1 MAKFG
6 DHPPI
11 PDSLENLLKDD
22 SVSTVF
28 LKSDCP
34 PRVKRG
40 HIAEL
45 EVVELESDAFSR
57 SEIES
62 IANELSMSVEQHND
76 ARSDC
81 FVEIDRHG
89 CKVLQVGDL
98 RTTISWPP
106 FSDGWEIIVVR
117 PVAQPSLE
125 EYNLDENLLNLIADL
140 QNQGTLVSGM
150 PGSGKSTLA
159 SAIAH
164 WLDGKGSIVKTMES
178 PRDLQLPQRVTQ
190 YAPLAEDEHSRGSME
205 LTADILF
212 LARPDFIV
220 FDEVRKTKDFE
231 VFGDCRL
238 AGLGLLGVTHSAS
251 ALEAIQR
258 MIGRVELGILAQILT
273 TVIHVEKGKISEVLQ
288 LGMAVKAPAGMQA
301 DLARPVIQVKRY
313 PDGKVLHEIF
323 SFGEQ
328 ICIVDADGSASGD
341 EMSVVQLLAAAQLK
355 KRLSDDYGVKV
366 HHVKF
371 TSNVSAEIF
380 VDESAIGVLVGQGGS
395 TVKGL
400 EQEYEAKLTITSA
413 RELPRGFRA
422 PEDRYLSSWDLQTE
436 RSMGG
441 RAWEDS
447 YSKGKKERRA
457 KRKGRRR

>member
-6 DHPPI
+6 DHPAI
-11 PDSLENLLKDD
+11 PDALENLLSDLT
-22 SVSTVF
+22 VSTVF
-28 LKSDCP
+28 LKADCR

-40 HIAEL
+40 HITEL
-45 EVVELESDAFSR
+45 EVVELEIEEFS
-57 SEIES
+57 SSAIEEISQGLEMT
-62 IANELSMSVEQHND
+62 LEQHSET
-76 ARSDC
+76 RSDC

-89 CKVLQVGDL
+89 CKVMQVGDL
-98 RTTISWPP
+98 RITISWPP
-106 FSDGWEIIVVR
+106 FSDGWEMIVVR
-117 PVAQPSLE
+117 PVAQPDLDD
-125 EYNLDENLLNLIADL
+125 YNLDENLVKLIADL

-159 SAIAH
+159 SAIAR
-164 WLDGKGSIVKTMES
+164 WLDGKGAVVKTMES

-190 YAPLAEDEHSRGSME
+190 YAPLAEDDRSRGSME

-220 FDEVRKTKDFE
+220 YDEVRKTKDFE

-273 TVIHVEKGKISEVLQ
+273 TVIHVEKGKIGEVLQ
-288 LGMAVKAPAGMQA
+288 LAMTVKAPSGMQS

-313 PDGKVLHEIF
+313 PDGKVLNEIF

-328 ICIVDADGSASGD
+328 ICIVDADGQAAGD
-341 EMSVVQLLAAAQLK
+341 EMSPMQLLAAAQLK
-355 KRLSDDYGVKV
+355 DRLSEDFGIRI

-371 TSNVSAEIF
+371 SGGSVE
-380 VDESAIGVLVGQGGS
+380 VYPDESAIGVLVGQGGS
-395 TVKGL
+395 TVKDL
-400 EQEYEAKLTITSA
+400 EEQYEVKFSIKSA
-413 RELPRGFRA
+413 RDLPRGFRA
-422 PEDRYLSSWDLQTE
+422 PENKFRSSYDMDVE

-441 RAWEDS
+441 RAWEQS
-447 YSKGKKERRA
+447 YSSKKDRRA

>member
-11 PDSLENLLKDD
+11 PDALENLLSDLT
-22 SVSTVF
+22 VSTVF
-28 LKSDCP
+28 LKADCP

-40 HIAEL
+40 HITEL
-45 EVVELESDAFSR
+45 EVVELEMEEFS
-57 SEIES
+57 SSTIEEIS
-62 IANELSMSVEQHND
+62 QGLDITLEQHSET
-76 ARSDC
+76 RGDC

-89 CKVLQVGDL
+89 CKVMQVGDL
-98 RTTISWPP
+98 RVTISWPP
-106 FSDGWEIIVVR
+106 FSDGWEMIVVR
-117 PVAQPSLE
+117 PVAQPDLDD
-125 EYNLDENLLNLIADL
+125 YNLDENLLKLIADL

-159 SAIAH
+159 SAIAR
-164 WLDGKGSIVKTMES
+164 WLDGEGAVVKTMES

-190 YAPLAEDEHSRGSME
+190 YAPLAEDDRSRGSME

-220 FDEVRKTKDFE
+220 YDEVRKTKDFE

-273 TVIHVEKGKISEVLQ
+273 TVIHVEKGKIGEVLQ
-288 LGMAVKAPAGMQA
+288 LAMTVKAPSGMQS

-313 PDGKVLHEIF
+313 PDGKVLNEIF

-328 ICIVDADGSASGD
+328 ICIVDADGQASGD
-341 EMSVVQLLAAAQLK
+341 EMSPMQLLAAAQLK
-355 KRLSDDYGVKV
+355 DRLSEDYGIRI

-371 TSNVSAEIF
+371 SGGSVEVY
-380 VDESAIGVLVGQGGS
+380 VDDSAIGVLVGQGGS
-395 TVKGL
+395 TAKGL
-400 EQEYEAKLTITSA
+400 EEQYEVKVSIKSA
-413 RELPRGFRA
+413 GDLPRGFRA
-422 PEDRYLSSWDLQTE
+422 PENKFRSSYDMDVE

-441 RAWEDS
+441 RAWEQS
-447 YSKGKKERRA
+447 YSSKKDRRA

>member
-11 PDSLENLLKDD
+11 PDELENLLSDLT
-22 SVSTVF
+22 VSTVF
-28 LKSDCP
+28 LKADCP

-40 HIAEL
+40 HITEL
-45 EVVELESDAFSR
+45 EVVELEMEAFS
-57 SEIES
+57 SSTIEEIS
-62 IANELSMSVEQHND
+62 QGLDITLEQHSET
-76 ARSDC
+76 RGDC
-81 FVEIDRHG
+81 FVEINRHG
-89 CKVLQVGDL
+89 CKVMQVGDL
-98 RTTISWPP
+98 RVTISWPP
-106 FSDGWEIIVVR
+106 FSDGWEMIVVR
-117 PVAQPSLE
+117 PVAQPDLDD
-125 EYNLDENLLNLIADL
+125 YNLDENLLKLIADL

-159 SAIAH
+159 SAIAR
-164 WLDGKGSIVKTMES
+164 WLDGEGAVVKTMES

-190 YAPLAEDEHSRGSME
+190 YAPLAEDDRSRGSME

-220 FDEVRKTKDFE
+220 YDEVRKTKDFE

-273 TVIHVEKGKISEVLQ
+273 TVIHVEKGKIGEVLQ
-288 LGMAVKAPAGMQA
+288 LAMTVKAPSGMQS

-313 PDGKVLHEIF
+313 PDGKVLNEIF

-328 ICIVDADGSASGD
+328 ICIVDADGQASGD
-341 EMSVVQLLAAAQLK
+341 EMSPMQLLAAAQLK
-355 KRLSDDYGVKV
+355 DRLSEDYGIRI

-371 TSNVSAEIF
+371 SGGSVEVY
-380 VDESAIGVLVGQGGS
+380 VDDSAIGVLVGQGGS
-395 TVKGL
+395 TVKAL
-400 EQEYEAKLTITSA
+400 EEQYEVKVSIKSA
-413 RELPRGFRA
+413 GDLPRGFRA
-422 PEDRYLSSWDLQTE
+422 PENKFRSSYDMDVE

-441 RAWEDS
+441 RAWEQS
-447 YSKGKKERRA
+447 YSSKKDRRA

>member
-11 PDSLENLLKDD
+11 PDALENLLSDLT
-22 SVSTVF
+22 VSTVF
-28 LKSDCP
+28 LKADCP

-40 HIAEL
+40 HITEL
-45 EVVELESDAFSR
+45 EVVELEMEEFS
-57 SEIES
+57 SSTIEEIS
-62 IANELSMSVEQHND
+62 QGLDITLEQHSET
-76 ARSDC
+76 RGDC

-89 CKVLQVGDL
+89 CKVMQVGDL
-98 RTTISWPP
+98 RVTISWPP
-106 FSDGWEIIVVR
+106 FSDGWEMIVVR
-117 PVAQPSLE
+117 PVAQPDLDD
-125 EYNLDENLLNLIADL
+125 YNLDENLLKLIADL

-159 SAIAH
+159 SAIAR
-164 WLDGKGSIVKTMES
+164 WLDGEGAVVKTMES

-190 YAPLAEDEHSRGSME
+190 YAPLAEDDRSRGSME

-220 FDEVRKTKDFE
+220 YDEVRKTKDFE

-273 TVIHVEKGKISEVLQ
+273 TVIHVEKGKIGEVLQ
-288 LGMAVKAPAGMQA
+288 LAMTVKAPSGMQS

-313 PDGKVLHEIF
+313 PDGKVWNEIF

-328 ICIVDADGSASGD
+328 ICIVDADGQASGD
-341 EMSVVQLLAAAQLK
+341 EMSPMQLLAAAQLK
-355 KRLSDDYGVKV
+355 DRLSEDYGIRI

-371 TSNVSAEIF
+371 SGGSVEVY
-380 VDESAIGVLVGQGGS
+380 VDDSAIGVLVGQGGS

-400 EQEYEAKLTITSA
+400 EEQYEVKVSIKSA
-413 RELPRGFRA
+413 GDLPRGFRA
-422 PEDRYLSSWDLQTE
+422 PENKFRSSYDMDVE

-441 RAWEDS
+441 RAWEQS
-447 YSKGKKERRA
+447 YSSKKDRRA

>member
-11 PDSLENLLKDD
+11 PDALEDLLSDLT
-22 SVSTVF
+22 VSTVF

-40 HIAEL
+40 HITEL
-45 EVVELESDAFSR
+45 EVVELEVEAFS
-57 SEIES
+57 SSVIEEMSQGLEIT
-62 IANELSMSVEQHND
+62 LEQHSD
-76 ARSDC
+76 TRGDC

-89 CKVLQVGDL
+89 CKVMQVGDL
-98 RTTISWPP
+98 RVTISWPP
-106 FSDGWEIIVVR
+106 FSDGWEMIVVR
-117 PVAQPSLE
+117 PVAQPDLDD
-125 EYNLDENLLNLIADL
+125 YNLDDNLLKLIADL

-159 SAIAH
+159 SAIAR
-164 WLDGKGSIVKTMES
+164 WLDGEGAVVKTMES

-190 YAPLAEDEHSRGSME
+190 YAPLAEDDRSRGSME

-220 FDEVRKTKDFE
+220 YDEVRKTKDFE

-273 TVIHVEKGKISEVLQ
+273 TVIHVEKGKIGEVLQ
-288 LGMAVKAPAGMQA
+288 LAMTVKAPSGMQS

-313 PDGKVLHEIF
+313 PDGKILNEIF

-328 ICIVDADGSASGD
+328 ICIVDADGQASGD
-341 EMSVVQLLAAAQLK
+341 EMSPMQLLASAQLK
-355 KRLSDDYGVKV
+355 DRLSEDFGIRI

-371 TSNVSAEIF
+371 SGGSVEVY
-380 VDESAIGVLVGQGGS
+380 VDDSAIGVLVGQGGS

-400 EQEYEAKLTITSA
+400 EEQYEVKVSIKSA
-413 RELPRGFRA
+413 GDLPRGFRA
-422 PEDRYLSSWDLQTE
+422 PENKFRSSYDMDVE

-441 RAWEDS
+441 KAWEQS
-447 YSKGKKERRA
+447 YSSKKDRRA

>member
-6 DHPPI
+6 DHPSI
-11 PDSLENLLKDD
+11 PDALENLLSDLT
-22 SVSTVF
+22 VSTIF
-28 LKSDCP
+28 MKADCP

-40 HIAEL
+40 HITEL
-45 EVVELESDAFSR
+45 EVVELEMDAFSR
-57 SEIES
+57 SAIEEISQGLE
-62 IANELSMSVEQHND
+62 ITLEQNSD
-76 ARSDC
+76 TRSDC

-89 CKVLQVGDL
+89 CKVMQVGDL
-98 RTTISWPP
+98 RITISWPP
-106 FSDGWEIIVVR
+106 FSDGWEMIVVR
-117 PVAQPSLE
+117 PVAQPDLE
-125 EYNLDENLLNLIADL
+125 DYNLDENLLKLIADL

-159 SAIAH
+159 SAIAR
-164 WLDGKGSIVKTMES
+164 WLDGEGAVVKTMES

-220 FDEVRKTKDFE
+220 YDEVRKTKDFE
-231 VFGDCRL
+231 IFGDCRL

-273 TVIHVEKGKISEVLQ
+273 TVIHVVKGEIGEVLQ
-288 LGMAVKAPAGMQA
+288 LAMTVKAPSGMQS

-313 PDGKVLHEIF
+313 PDGKVLNEIF

-328 ICIVDADGSASGD
+328 ICIVDADGQASGD
-341 EMSVVQLLAAAQLK
+341 EMTPTQLLASAQLK
-355 KRLSDDYGVKV
+355 DRLSEDYGIRI

-371 TSNVSAEIF
+371 SGGSVEVYT
-380 VDESAIGVLVGQGGS
+380 DDSAIGVLVGQGGS
-395 TVKGL
+395 TVKAL
-400 EQEYEAKLTITSA
+400 EEQYEVKISIKSAK
-413 RELPRGFRA
+413 ELPRGFRA
-422 PEDRYLSSWDLQTE
+422 PENKFRGSYDMDVE

-441 RAWEDS
+441 KAWEQS
-447 YSKGKKERRA
+447 YSAKKDRRA

>member
-11 PDSLENLLKDD
+11 PDALENLLSDLT
-22 SVSTVF
+22 VSTVF
-28 LKSDCP
+28 LKADCP

-40 HIAEL
+40 HITEL
-45 EVVELESDAFSR
+45 EVVELEMEEFS
-57 SEIES
+57 SSIIEEISQGLE
-62 IANELSMSVEQHND
+62 ITIEQHSET
-76 ARSDC
+76 RSDC

-89 CKVLQVGDL
+89 CKVMQVGDL
-98 RTTISWPP
+98 RVTISWPP
-106 FSDGWEIIVVR
+106 FSDGWEMIVVR
-117 PVAQPSLE
+117 PVAQPDLDD
-125 EYNLDENLLNLIADL
+125 YNLDENLLKLIADL

-159 SAIAH
+159 SAIAR
-164 WLDGKGSIVKTMES
+164 WLDGEGAVVKTMES

-190 YAPLAEDEHSRGSME
+190 YAPLAEDDRSRGSME

-220 FDEVRKTKDFE
+220 YDEVRKTKDFE

-273 TVIHVEKGKISEVLQ
+273 TVIHVEKGKIGEVLQ
-288 LGMAVKAPAGMQA
+288 LAMTVKAPSGMQS

-313 PDGKVLHEIF
+313 PDGKVLNEIF

-328 ICIVDADGSASGD
+328 ICIVDADGQAAGD
-341 EMSVVQLLAAAQLK
+341 EMSPMQLLAAAQLK
-355 KRLSDDYGVKV
+355 DRLSEDYGIRI

-371 TSNVSAEIF
+371 SGGSVE
-380 VDESAIGVLVGQGGS
+380 VYPDESAIGVLVGQGGS
-395 TVKGL
+395 TVKAL
-400 EQEYEAKLTITSA
+400 EEQYEVKFSIKSA
-413 RELPRGFRA
+413 RDLPRGFRA
-422 PEDRYLSSWDLQTE
+422 PENKFRSSYDMDVE

-441 RAWEDS
+441 RAWEQS
-447 YSKGKKERRA
+447 YSSKKDRRA

>member
-11 PDSLENLLKDD
+11 PDSLESLLSDE

-40 HIAEL
+40 HITEL
-45 EVVELESDAFSR
+45 EVVELDITPYNKSM
-57 SEIES
+57 IES
-62 IANELSMSVEQHND
+62 IADELTISVENNND
-76 ARSDC
+76 VRSDC
-81 FVEIDRHG
+81 FIEIDRYG

-98 RTTISWPP
+98 RVTISWPP

-125 EYNLDENLLNLIADL
+125 EYNLDEKLLQLIADL

-159 SAIAH
+159 SAIAR

-190 YAPLAEDEHSRGSME
+190 YAPLAEDERSRGSME

-220 FDEVRKTKDFE
+220 FDEVRKTRDFE

-273 TVIHVEKGKISEVLQ
+273 TVIHVEKGSISEVLQ
-288 LGMAVKAPAGMQA
+288 LAMAVKAPAGMQA
-301 DLARPVIQVKRY
+301 DLARPVIQVK
-313 PDGKVLHEIF
+313 
-323 SFGEQ
+323 S
-328 ICIVDADGSASGD
+328 C
-341 EMSVVQLLAAAQLK
+341 LL
-355 KRLSDDYGVKV
+355 Y
-366 HHVKF
+366 
-371 TSNVSAEIF
+371 TSPS
-380 VDESAIGVLVGQGGS
+380 
-395 TVKGL
+395 
-400 EQEYEAKLTITSA
+400 
-413 RELPRGFRA
+413 PR
-422 PEDRYLSSWDLQTE
+422 DR
-436 RSMGG
+436 G
-441 RAWEDS
+441 
-447 YSKGKKERRA
+447 
-457 KRKGRRR
+457 

>member
-11 PDSLENLLKDD
+11 PDALENLLSDLT
-22 SVSTVF
+22 VSTVF
-28 LKSDCP
+28 LKADCP

-40 HIAEL
+40 HITEL
-45 EVVELESDAFSR
+45 EVVELEVEAFS
-57 SEIES
+57 SSVIEEMSQSLEIT
-62 IANELSMSVEQHND
+62 LEQHSD
-76 ARSDC
+76 TRSDC

-89 CKVLQVGDL
+89 CKVIQVGDL
-98 RTTISWPP
+98 RVTISWPP
-106 FSDGWEIIVVR
+106 FSDGWEMIVVR
-117 PVAQPSLE
+117 PVAQPDLDD
-125 EYNLDENLLNLIADL
+125 YDLDENLLKLIADL

-159 SAIAH
+159 SAIAR
-164 WLDGKGSIVKTMES
+164 WLDSEGAVVKTMES

-190 YAPLAEDEHSRGSME
+190 YAPLAEDDRSRGSME

-220 FDEVRKTKDFE
+220 YDEVRKTKDFE

-273 TVIHVEKGKISEVLQ
+273 TVIHVEKGKIGEVLQ
-288 LGMAVKAPAGMQA
+288 LAMAVKAPSGMQS

-313 PDGKVLHEIF
+313 PDGKVLNEIF

-328 ICIVDADGSASGD
+328 ICIVDADGQASGD
-341 EMSVVQLLAAAQLK
+341 EMSPMQLLASAQLK
-355 KRLSDDYGVKV
+355 DRLSEDFGIRI

-371 TSNVSAEIF
+371 SGGSVEVY
-380 VDESAIGVLVGQGGS
+380 VDDSAIGVLVGQGGS

-400 EQEYEAKLTITSA
+400 EEQYEVKVSIKSA
-413 RELPRGFRA
+413 GDLPRGFRA
-422 PEDRYLSSWDLQTE
+422 PENKFRSSYDMDVE

-441 RAWEDS
+441 RAWEQS
-447 YSKGKKERRA
+447 HSGKKDRRA
-457 KRKGRRR
+457 KRKGKRR

>member
-11 PDSLENLLKDD
+11 PDALENLLSDLT
-22 SVSTVF
+22 VSTVF
-28 LKSDCP
+28 LKADCP

-40 HIAEL
+40 HITEL
-45 EVVELESDAFSR
+45 EVVELEMEEFS
-57 SEIES
+57 SSTIEEISQGLE
-62 IANELSMSVEQHND
+62 ITLEQHSET
-76 ARSDC
+76 RSDC

-89 CKVLQVGDL
+89 CKVMQVGDL
-98 RTTISWPP
+98 RVTISWPP
-106 FSDGWEIIVVR
+106 FSDGWEMIVVR
-117 PVAQPSLE
+117 PVAQPDLDD
-125 EYNLDENLLNLIADL
+125 YNLDENLLQLIADL

-159 SAIAH
+159 SAIAR
-164 WLDGKGSIVKTMES
+164 WLDGEGAVVKTMES

-190 YAPLAEDEHSRGSME
+190 YAPLAEDDCSRGSME

-220 FDEVRKTKDFE
+220 YDEVRKTKDFE

-273 TVIHVEKGKISEVLQ
+273 TVIHVEKGKIGEVLQ
-288 LGMAVKAPAGMQA
+288 LAMTVKAPSGMQS

-313 PDGKVLHEIF
+313 PDGKVLNEIF

-328 ICIVDADGSASGD
+328 ICIVDADGQAAGD
-341 EMSVVQLLAAAQLK
+341 EMSPMQLLAAAQLK
-355 KRLSDDYGVKV
+355 DRLSEDYGIRI

-371 TSNVSAEIF
+371 SGGSVE
-380 VDESAIGVLVGQGGS
+380 VYPDESAIGVLVGQGGS
-395 TVKGL
+395 TVKAL
-400 EQEYEAKLTITSA
+400 EEQYEVKFSIKSA
-413 RELPRGFRA
+413 RDLPRGFRA
-422 PEDRYLSSWDLQTE
+422 PENKFRNLYDMDVE

-441 RAWEDS
+441 RAWEQS
-447 YSKGKKERRA
+447 YSSKKDRRA

>member
-11 PDSLENLLKDD
+11 PDALENILSDLT
-22 SVSTVF
+22 VSTVF
-28 LKSDCP
+28 LKTDCP

-40 HIAEL
+40 HITEL
-45 EVVELESDAFSR
+45 EVVELEMEEFS
-57 SEIES
+57 SSTIEEISQGLE
-62 IANELSMSVEQHND
+62 ITLEQHSET
-76 ARSDC
+76 RSDC

-89 CKVLQVGDL
+89 CKVMQVGDL
-98 RTTISWPP
+98 RITISWPP
-106 FSDGWEIIVVR
+106 FSDGWEMIVVR
-117 PVAQPSLE
+117 PVAQPDLDD
-125 EYNLDENLLNLIADL
+125 YNLDENLLKLIADL

-159 SAIAH
+159 SAIAR
-164 WLDGKGSIVKTMES
+164 WLDSEGAVVKTMES

-190 YAPLAEDEHSRGSME
+190 YAPLAEDDRSRGSME

-220 FDEVRKTKDFE
+220 YDEVRKTKDFE

-273 TVIHVEKGKISEVLQ
+273 TVIHVEKGKIGEVLQ
-288 LGMAVKAPAGMQA
+288 LAMTVKAPSGMQS

-313 PDGKVLHEIF
+313 PDGKVLNEIF

-328 ICIVDADGSASGD
+328 ICIVDADGQAAGD
-341 EMSVVQLLAAAQLK
+341 EMSPMQLLAAAQLK
-355 KRLSDDYGVKV
+355 DRLSEDYGIRI

-371 TSNVSAEIF
+371 SGGSVE
-380 VDESAIGVLVGQGGS
+380 VYPDESAIGVLVGQGGS
-395 TVKGL
+395 TVKAL
-400 EQEYEAKLTITSA
+400 EEQYEVKFSIKSA
-413 RELPRGFRA
+413 RDLPRGFRA
-422 PEDRYLSSWDLQTE
+422 PENKFRSSYDMDVE

-441 RAWEDS
+441 RAWEQS
-447 YSKGKKERRA
+447 YSSKKVRRA

>member
-11 PDSLENLLKDD
+11 PDSLEDLLSDQT
-22 SVSTVF
+22 VSTIF
-28 LKSDCP
+28 LKSDCR

-40 HIAEL
+40 HISEL
-45 EVVELESDAFSR
+45 EVVELD
-57 SEIES
+57 IEPFDKS
-62 IANELSMSVEQHND
+62 KIENIVGELSLAVEQHNES
-76 ARSDC
+76 RSDC

-98 RTTISWPP
+98 RITSSWPP

-117 PVAQPSLE
+117 PVAQPSLD
-125 EYNLDENLLNLIADL
+125 EYDLDEKLINLIADL

-159 SAIAH
+159 SAIAR
-164 WLDGKGSIVKTMES
+164 WLDEKGHVVKTMES

-190 YAPLAEDEHSRGSME
+190 YAPLAEDPHSRGSME

-273 TVIHVEKGKISEVLQ
+273 TVIHVEKGKIGEVLQ
-288 LGMAVKAPAGMQA
+288 LSMTVKAPSGMQA
-301 DLARPVIQVKRY
+301 DLARPVIQVKRF
-313 PDGKVLHEIF
+313 PDGKVSHEIF

-328 ICIVDADGSASGD
+328 ICIVDADGQSSGN
-341 EMSVVQLLAAAQLK
+341 EMSSVQLLAAVQLK
-355 KRLSDDYGVKV
+355 NRLSEDFGIKI

-371 TSNVSAEIF
+371 SSNVSAEIY
-380 VDESAIGVLVGQGGS
+380 VDESAIGVFVGQGGS
-395 TVKGL
+395 TIKSL
-400 EQEYEAKLTITSA
+400 ETEYEINLSVKSA
-413 RELPRGFRA
+413 RDLPRGFSA
-422 PEDRYLSSWDLQTE
+422 PENKFRSSWDLQTE
-436 RSMGG
+436 RNMGG
-441 RAWEDS
+441 RAWEKT
-447 YSKGKKERRA
+447 YSSGKKERRA
-457 KRKGRRR
+457 KRKGKRR

>member
-11 PDSLENLLKDD
+11 PDALENLLSDLT
-22 SVSTVF
+22 VSTIF
-28 LKSDCP
+28 LKADCL

-40 HIAEL
+40 HITEL
-45 EVVELESDAFSR
+45 EVVEIEGEVFPTSQIEEMAQELELIVD
-57 SEIES
+57 
-62 IANELSMSVEQHND
+62 QQGD

-81 FVEIDRHG
+81 FVEIDRYG
-89 CKVLQVGDL
+89 CKVMQIGDL

-106 FSDGWEIIVVR
+106 FSDGWEMIIVR
-117 PVAQPSLE
+117 PVAQPDLDD
-125 EYNLDENLLNLIADL
+125 YDLDENLLKLIADL

-159 SAIAH
+159 SAIAR
-164 WLDGKGSIVKTMES
+164 WLDGEGAVVKTMES

-190 YAPLAEDEHSRGSME
+190 YAPLAEDDRSRGSME

-220 FDEVRKTKDFE
+220 YDEVRKTKDFE

-273 TVIHVEKGKISEVLQ
+273 TVIHVEKGKIGEVLQ
-288 LGMAVKAPAGMQA
+288 LAMAVKAPSGMQS

-328 ICIVDADGSASGD
+328 ICIVDADGQASGD
-341 EMSVVQLLAAAQLK
+341 EMTPTQLLAAAQLK
-355 KRLSDDYGVKV
+355 DRLSEDYGIRI

-371 TSNVSAEIF
+371 SGPSVEIY

-395 TVKGL
+395 TVKAL
-400 EQEYEAKLTITSA
+400 EEQYEVRISIKSA
-413 RELPRGFRA
+413 SELPRGFRA
-422 PEDRYLSSWDLQTE
+422 PENRFRGSYEMGVE

-441 RAWEDS
+441 RAWEQS
-447 YSKGKKERRA
+447 YSGKKDRRA
-457 KRKGRRR
+457 KRKGKRR

>member
-11 PDSLENLLKDD
+11 PDALENLLSDLT
-22 SVSTVF
+22 VSTVF
-28 LKSDCP
+28 LKADCP

-40 HIAEL
+40 HITEL
-45 EVVELESDAFSR
+45 EVVELEMEEFS
-57 SEIES
+57 SSTIEEIS
-62 IANELSMSVEQHND
+62 QGLDITLEQHSET
-76 ARSDC
+76 RGDC

-89 CKVLQVGDL
+89 CKVMQVGDL
-98 RTTISWPP
+98 RVTISWPP
-106 FSDGWEIIVVR
+106 FSDGWEMIVVR
-117 PVAQPSLE
+117 PVAQPDLDD
-125 EYNLDENLLNLIADL
+125 YNLDENLLKLIADL

-159 SAIAH
+159 SAIAR
-164 WLDGKGSIVKTMES
+164 WLDGEGAVVKTMES

-190 YAPLAEDEHSRGSME
+190 YAPLAEDDRSRGSME

-220 FDEVRKTKDFE
+220 YDEVRKTKDFE

-273 TVIHVEKGKISEVLQ
+273 TVIHVEKGKIGEVLQ
-288 LGMAVKAPAGMQA
+288 LAMTVKAPSGMQS

-313 PDGKVLHEIF
+313 PDGKVLNEIF

-328 ICIVDADGSASGD
+328 ICIVDADGQASGD
-341 EMSVVQLLAAAQLK
+341 EMSPMQLLAAAQLK
-355 KRLSDDYGVKV
+355 DRLSEDYGIRI

-371 TSNVSAEIF
+371 SGGSVEVY
-380 VDESAIGVLVGQGGS
+380 VDDSAIGVLVGQGGS

-400 EQEYEAKLTITSA
+400 EEQYEVKVSIKSA
-413 RELPRGFRA
+413 GDLPRGFRA
-422 PEDRYLSSWDLQTE
+422 PENKFRSSYDMDVE

-441 RAWEDS
+441 RAWEQS
-447 YSKGKKERRA
+447 HSSKKDRRA

>member
-11 PDSLENLLKDD
+11 PDALENLLSDLT
-22 SVSTVF
+22 VSTVF
-28 LKSDCP
+28 LKADCP

-40 HIAEL
+40 HITEL
-45 EVVELESDAFSR
+45 EVVELEMEEFS
-57 SEIES
+57 SSTIEEIS
-62 IANELSMSVEQHND
+62 QGLDITLEQHSET
-76 ARSDC
+76 RGDC

-89 CKVLQVGDL
+89 CKVMQVGDL
-98 RTTISWPP
+98 RVTISWPP
-106 FSDGWEIIVVR
+106 FSDGWEMIVVR
-117 PVAQPSLE
+117 PVAQPDLDD
-125 EYNLDENLLNLIADL
+125 YNLDENLLKLIADL

-159 SAIAH
+159 SAIAR
-164 WLDGKGSIVKTMES
+164 WLDGEGAVVKTMES

-190 YAPLAEDEHSRGSME
+190 YAPLAEDDRSRGSME

-220 FDEVRKTKDFE
+220 YDEVRKTKDFE

-273 TVIHVEKGKISEVLQ
+273 TVIHVEKGKIGEVLQ
-288 LGMAVKAPAGMQA
+288 LAMTVKAPSGMQS

-313 PDGKVLHEIF
+313 PDGKVLNEIF

-328 ICIVDADGSASGD
+328 ICIVDADGQASGD
-341 EMSVVQLLAAAQLK
+341 EMSPMQLLAAAQLK
-355 KRLSDDYGVKV
+355 DRLSEDYGIRI

-371 TSNVSAEIF
+371 SGGSVEVY
-380 VDESAIGVLVGQGGS
+380 VDDSAIGVLVGQGGS
-395 TVKGL
+395 TVKAL
-400 EQEYEAKLTITSA
+400 EEQYEVKVSIKSA
-413 RELPRGFRA
+413 GDLPRGFRA
-422 PEDRYLSSWDLQTE
+422 PENKFRSSYDMDVE

-441 RAWEDS
+441 RAWEQS
-447 YSKGKKERRA
+447 YSSKKDRRA

>member
-6 DHPPI
+6 DHPAI
-11 PDSLENLLKDD
+11 PDALENLLSDLT
-22 SVSTVF
+22 VSTVF
-28 LKSDCP
+28 LKADCR

-40 HIAEL
+40 HITEL
-45 EVVELESDAFSR
+45 EVVELEIEEFS
-57 SEIES
+57 SSAIEEISQGLEMT
-62 IANELSMSVEQHND
+62 LEQHSET
-76 ARSDC
+76 RSDC

-89 CKVLQVGDL
+89 CKVMQVGDL
-98 RTTISWPP
+98 RITISWPP
-106 FSDGWEIIVVR
+106 FSDGWEMIVVR
-117 PVAQPSLE
+117 PVAQPDLDD
-125 EYNLDENLLNLIADL
+125 YNLDENLVKLIADL

-159 SAIAH
+159 SAIAR
-164 WLDGKGSIVKTMES
+164 WLDGKGAVVKTMES
-178 PRDLQLPQRVTQ
+178 PRDLQLPQRVPQ
-190 YAPLAEDEHSRGSME
+190 YAPLAEDDRSRGSME

-220 FDEVRKTKDFE
+220 YDEVRKTKDFE

-273 TVIHVEKGKISEVLQ
+273 TVIHVEKGKIGEVLQ
-288 LGMAVKAPAGMQA
+288 LAMTVKAPSGMQS

-313 PDGKVLHEIF
+313 PDGKVLNEIF

-328 ICIVDADGSASGD
+328 ICIVDADGQAAGD
-341 EMSVVQLLAAAQLK
+341 EMSPMQLLAAAQLK
-355 KRLSDDYGVKV
+355 DRLSEDFGIRI

-371 TSNVSAEIF
+371 SGGSVE
-380 VDESAIGVLVGQGGS
+380 VYPDESAIGVLVGQGGS
-395 TVKGL
+395 TVKDL
-400 EQEYEAKLTITSA
+400 EEQYEVKFSIKSA
-413 RELPRGFRA
+413 RDLPRGFRA
-422 PEDRYLSSWDLQTE
+422 PENKFRSSYDMDVE

-441 RAWEDS
+441 RAWEQS
-447 YSKGKKERRA
+447 YSSKKDRRA

>member
-11 PDSLENLLKDD
+11 PDSLEELLSDET
-22 SVSTVF
+22 VSTVF

-40 HIAEL
+40 HITEL
-45 EVVELESDAFSR
+45 EVVELDIEPFNR
-57 SEIES
+57 SMIEG
-62 IANELSMSVEQHND
+62 IADDLTISVEQYNET
-76 ARSDC
+76 RSDC
-81 FVEIDRHG
+81 FVEINRHG

-98 RTTISWPP
+98 RVTISWPP

-125 EYNLDENLLNLIADL
+125 EYNLDEKLLHLIGDL

-178 PRDLQLPQRVTQ
+178 PRDLQLPKRVTQ

-288 LGMAVKAPAGMQA
+288 LGMAVKAPTGMQA
-301 DLARPVIQVKRY
+301 DLARPVIQVKSY

-328 ICIVDADGSASGD
+328 ICIVDADGAVSGD
-341 EMSVVQLLAAAQLK
+341 EMSPIQLLAAAQLK
-355 KRLSDDYGVKV
+355 NRLSEDYGIKI
-366 HHVKF
+366 HHIKF
-371 TSNVSAEIF
+371 NGNSSAEIY
-380 VDESAIGVLVGQGGS
+380 VDESAIGAIVGQGGS
-395 TVKGL
+395 TIKAL
-400 EQEYEAKLTITSA
+400 EQEYESKFSVKSA
-413 RELPRGFRA
+413 RELPRNFRP
-422 PEDRYLSSWDLQTE
+422 PEDRFRSSWDLQAD
-436 RSMGG
+436 RSVGG
-441 RAWEDS
+441 RAWENS
-447 YSKGKKERRA
+447 YSSSKKDRRA

>member
-6 DHPPI
+6 DHPSI
-11 PDSLENLLKDD
+11 PDSLESLLSDET
-22 SVSTVF
+22 VSTVF

-45 EVVELESDAFSR
+45 EVVELD
-57 SEIES
+57 IEPYNKTMIEG
-62 IANELSMSVEQHND
+62 IAEELMVSVEQNND
-76 ARSDC
+76 VRSDC

-98 RTTISWPP
+98 RVTISWPP

-125 EYNLDENLLNLIADL
+125 EYGLDDKLLHLIGDL

-190 YAPLAEDEHSRGSME
+190 YAPLAEDERSRGSME

-273 TVIHVEKGKISEVLQ
+273 TVIHVEKGCISEVLQ
-288 LGMAVKAPAGMQA
+288 LGMAVKAPTGMQA
-301 DLARPVIQVKRY
+301 DLARPVIQVKRF

-328 ICIVDADGSASGD
+328 ICIVDADGDVSGD
-341 EMSVVQLLAAAQLK
+341 DMSAVQLLAAAQLK
-355 KRLSDDYGVKV
+355 NRLSEDYGIKI

-371 TSNVSAEIF
+371 SSNVSAEIF
-380 VDESAIGVLVGQGGS
+380 VDESAIGAIVGQGGS
-395 TVKGL
+395 TIKSL
-400 EQEYEAKLTITSA
+400 EQEYEMKLNVKSA
-413 RELPRGFRA
+413 RELPRNFRA
-422 PEDRYLSSWDLQTE
+422 PEDQYRSSWHLQTE

-441 RAWEDS
+441 RAWENK
-447 YSKGKKERRA
+447 YSSNKKERRA

>member
-6 DHPPI
+6 DRPPL
-11 PDSLENLLKDD
+11 PANLEGLLADE
-22 SVSTVF
+22 SISTIF
-28 LKSDCP
+28 LKSECP

-40 HIAEL
+40 HITEL
-45 EVVELESDAFSR
+45 EVVELDDGPWSGSM
-57 SEIES
+57 IQ
-62 IANELSMSVEQHND
+62 ELAGALEMTVEQHNE

-89 CKVLQVGDL
+89 CKVMQIGDL
-98 RTTISWPP
+98 RVTASWPP
-106 FSDGWEIIVVR
+106 FADGWEIIVVR

-125 EYNLDENLLNLIADL
+125 EYGLDDKLLQLIADL

-159 SAIAH
+159 SAIAR
-164 WLDGKGSIVKTMES
+164 WLDGKGAVVKTMES

-190 YAPLAEDEHSRGSME
+190 YAPLAENEHSRGSME

-220 FDEVRKTKDFE
+220 FDEVRKTPDFE

-273 TVIHVEKGKISEVLQ
+273 TVIHVEKGSVAEVLQ
-288 LGMAVKAPAGMQA
+288 LAMTVKAPKGMQA
-301 DLARPVIQVKRY
+301 DLARPVIQVKRF
-313 PDGKVLHEIF
+313 PDGKVLNEIF

-328 ICIVDADGSASGD
+328 ICIVDAEGESDGD
-341 EMSVVQLLAAAQLK
+341 EGTPAQLLAAAQLK
-355 KRLSDDYGVKV
+355 SSISADLGIRV

-371 TSNVSAEIF
+371 GGDAHAEIF
-380 VDESAIGVLVGQGGS
+380 VDESAIGAVVGPSGS
-395 TVKGL
+395 TIKELEKEYGVKL
-400 EQEYEAKLTITSA
+400 RVQSS
-413 RELPRGFRA
+413 RDLPRGFRP
-422 PEDRYLSSWDLQTE
+422 PEDKFRSSHDSQLD

-447 YSKGKKERRA
+447 RGRGKR
-457 KRKGRRR
+457 RKGRRR

>member
-6 DHPPI
+6 DHPLI
-11 PDSLENLLKDD
+11 PDALENLLSDLT
-22 SVSTVF
+22 VSTVF
-28 LKSDCP
+28 LKADCP

-40 HIAEL
+40 HITEL
-45 EVVELESDAFSR
+45 EVVELDMEEYSS
-57 SEIES
+57 STIEEISQGLE
-62 IANELSMSVEQHND
+62 ITLEQHSET
-76 ARSDC
+76 RSDC

-89 CKVLQVGDL
+89 CKVMQVGDL
-98 RTTISWPP
+98 RVTISWPP
-106 FSDGWEIIVVR
+106 FSDGWEMIVVR
-117 PVAQPSLE
+117 PVAQPDLE
-125 EYNLDENLLNLIADL
+125 DYNLDENLLKLIADL

-159 SAIAH
+159 SAIAR
-164 WLDGKGSIVKTMES
+164 WLDGEGAVVKTMES

-190 YAPLAEDEHSRGSME
+190 YAPLAEDDRSRGSME

-220 FDEVRKTKDFE
+220 YDEVRKTKDFE

-273 TVIHVEKGKISEVLQ
+273 TVIHVEKGKIREVLQ
-288 LGMAVKAPAGMQA
+288 LAMTVKAPSGMQS

-313 PDGKVLHEIF
+313 PDGKVLNEIF

-328 ICIVDADGSASGD
+328 ICIVDADGQAAGD
-341 EMSVVQLLAAAQLK
+341 EMSPMQLLAAAQLK
-355 KRLSDDYGVKV
+355 DRLSEDYGIRI

-371 TSNVSAEIF
+371 SGGSVE
-380 VDESAIGVLVGQGGS
+380 VYPDESAIGVLVGQGGS
-395 TVKGL
+395 TVKAL
-400 EQEYEAKLTITSA
+400 EEQYEVKFSIKSA
-413 RELPRGFRA
+413 RDLPRGFRA
-422 PEDRYLSSWDLQTE
+422 PENKFRSSYDMDVE

-441 RAWEDS
+441 RAWEQS
-447 YSKGKKERRA
+447 YSSKKDRRA

>member
-6 DHPPI
+6 DHPAI
-11 PDSLENLLKDD
+11 PDALENLLSDLT
-22 SVSTVF
+22 VSTVF
-28 LKSDCP
+28 LKADCR

-40 HIAEL
+40 HITEL
-45 EVVELESDAFSR
+45 EVVELEIEEFS
-57 SEIES
+57 SSAIEEISQGLEMT
-62 IANELSMSVEQHND
+62 LEQHSET
-76 ARSDC
+76 RSDC

-89 CKVLQVGDL
+89 CKVMQVGDL
-98 RTTISWPP
+98 RITISWPP
-106 FSDGWEIIVVR
+106 FSDGWEMIVVR
-117 PVAQPSLE
+117 PVAQPDLDD
-125 EYNLDENLLNLIADL
+125 YNLDENLVKLIADL

-159 SAIAH
+159 SAIAR
-164 WLDGKGSIVKTMES
+164 WLDGKGAVVKTMES

-190 YAPLAEDEHSRGSME
+190 YAPLAEDDRSRGSME

-220 FDEVRKTKDFE
+220 YDEVRKTKDFE

-273 TVIHVEKGKISEVLQ
+273 TVIHVEKGKIGEVLQ
-288 LGMAVKAPAGMQA
+288 LAMTVKAPSGMQS

-313 PDGKVLHEIF
+313 PDGKVLNEIF

-328 ICIVDADGSASGD
+328 ICIVDADGQAAGD
-341 EMSVVQLLAAAQLK
+341 EMSPMQLLAAAQLK
-355 KRLSDDYGVKV
+355 DRLSEDFGIRI

-371 TSNVSAEIF
+371 SGGSVE
-380 VDESAIGVLVGQGGS
+380 VYPDESAIGVLVGQGGS
-395 TVKGL
+395 TVKDL
-400 EQEYEAKLTITSA
+400 EEQYEVKFSIKSA
-413 RELPRGFRA
+413 RDLPRGFRA
-422 PEDRYLSSWDLQTE
+422 PENKFRSSYDMDVE

-441 RAWEDS
+441 RAWEQS
-447 YSKGKKERRA
+447 YSSKKDRRV

>member
-1 MAKFG
+1 M
-6 DHPPI
+6 DI
-11 PDSLENLLKDD
+11 TL
-22 SVSTVF
+22 
-28 LKSDCP
+28 
-34 PRVKRG
+34 
-40 HIAEL
+40 
-45 EVVELESDAFSR
+45 
-57 SEIES
+57 
-62 IANELSMSVEQHND
+62 EQHSET
-76 ARSDC
+76 RGDC

-89 CKVLQVGDL
+89 CKVMQVGDL
-98 RTTISWPP
+98 RVTISWPP
-106 FSDGWEIIVVR
+106 FSDGWEMIVVR
-117 PVAQPSLE
+117 PVAQPDLDD
-125 EYNLDENLLNLIADL
+125 YNLDENLLKLIADL

-159 SAIAH
+159 SAIAR
-164 WLDGKGSIVKTMES
+164 WLDGEGAVVKTMES

-190 YAPLAEDEHSRGSME
+190 YAPLAEDDRSRGSME

-220 FDEVRKTKDFE
+220 YDEVRKTKDFE

-273 TVIHVEKGKISEVLQ
+273 TVIHVEKGKIGEVLQ
-288 LGMAVKAPAGMQA
+288 LAMTVKAPSGMQS

-313 PDGKVLHEIF
+313 PDGKVLNEIF

-328 ICIVDADGSASGD
+328 ICIVDADGQASGD
-341 EMSVVQLLAAAQLK
+341 EMSPMQLLAAAQLK
-355 KRLSDDYGVKV
+355 DRLSEDYGIRI

-371 TSNVSAEIF
+371 SGGSVEVY
-380 VDESAIGVLVGQGGS
+380 VDDSAIGVLVGQGGS
-395 TVKGL
+395 TVKAL
-400 EQEYEAKLTITSA
+400 EEQYEVKVSIKSA
-413 RELPRGFRA
+413 GDLPRGFSA
-422 PEDRYLSSWDLQTE
+422 PENKFRSSYDMDVE

-441 RAWEDS
+441 RAWEQS
-447 YSKGKKERRA
+447 YSSKKDRRA

>member
-11 PDSLENLLKDD
+11 PDELENLLSDLT
-22 SVSTVF
+22 VSTVF
-28 LKSDCP
+28 LKADCP

-40 HIAEL
+40 HITEL
-45 EVVELESDAFSR
+45 EVVELEMEAFS
-57 SEIES
+57 SSTIEEIS
-62 IANELSMSVEQHND
+62 QGLDITLEQHSET
-76 ARSDC
+76 RGDC

-89 CKVLQVGDL
+89 CKVMQVGDL
-98 RTTISWPP
+98 RVTISWPP
-106 FSDGWEIIVVR
+106 FSDGWEMIVVR
-117 PVAQPSLE
+117 PVAQPDLDD
-125 EYNLDENLLNLIADL
+125 YNLDENLLKLIADL

-159 SAIAH
+159 SAIAR
-164 WLDGKGSIVKTMES
+164 WLDGEGAVVKTMES

-190 YAPLAEDEHSRGSME
+190 YAPLAEDDRSRGSME

-220 FDEVRKTKDFE
+220 YDEVRKTKDFE

-273 TVIHVEKGKISEVLQ
+273 TVIHVEKGKIGEVLQ
-288 LGMAVKAPAGMQA
+288 LAMTVKAPSGMQS

-313 PDGKVLHEIF
+313 PDGKVLNEIF

-328 ICIVDADGSASGD
+328 ICIVDADGQAAGD
-341 EMSVVQLLAAAQLK
+341 EMSPMQLLAAAQLK
-355 KRLSDDYGVKV
+355 DRLSEDYGIRI

-371 TSNVSAEIF
+371 SGGSVE
-380 VDESAIGVLVGQGGS
+380 VYPDESAIGVLVGQGGS
-395 TVKGL
+395 TVKAL
-400 EQEYEAKLTITSA
+400 EEQYEVKFSIKSA
-413 RELPRGFRA
+413 RDLPRGFRA
-422 PEDRYLSSWDLQTE
+422 PENKFRSSYDMDVE

-441 RAWEDS
+441 RAWEQS
-447 YSKGKKERRA
+447 YSSKKDRRA

>member
-11 PDSLENLLKDD
+11 PDALENLLSDLT
-22 SVSTVF
+22 VSTVF
-28 LKSDCP
+28 LKADCP

-40 HIAEL
+40 HITEL
-45 EVVELESDAFSR
+45 EVVELEMEKFS
-57 SEIES
+57 SSTIEEIS
-62 IANELSMSVEQHND
+62 QGLDITLEQHSET
-76 ARSDC
+76 RGDC

-89 CKVLQVGDL
+89 CKVMQVGDL
-98 RTTISWPP
+98 RVTISWPP
-106 FSDGWEIIVVR
+106 FSDGWEMIVVR
-117 PVAQPSLE
+117 PVAQPDLDD
-125 EYNLDENLLNLIADL
+125 YNLDENLLKLIADL

-159 SAIAH
+159 SAIAR
-164 WLDGKGSIVKTMES
+164 WLDGEGAVVKTMES

-190 YAPLAEDEHSRGSME
+190 YAPLAEDDRSRGSME

-220 FDEVRKTKDFE
+220 YDEVRKTKDFE

-273 TVIHVEKGKISEVLQ
+273 TVIHVEKGKIGEVLQ
-288 LGMAVKAPAGMQA
+288 LAMTVKAPSGMQS

-313 PDGKVLHEIF
+313 PDGKVLNEIF

-328 ICIVDADGSASGD
+328 ICIVDADGQASGD
-341 EMSVVQLLAAAQLK
+341 EMSPMQLLAAAQLK
-355 KRLSDDYGVKV
+355 DRLSEDYGIRI

-371 TSNVSAEIF
+371 SGGSVEVY
-380 VDESAIGVLVGQGGS
+380 VDDSAIGVLVGQGGS
-395 TVKGL
+395 TVKAL
-400 EQEYEAKLTITSA
+400 EEQYEVKVSIKSA
-413 RELPRGFRA
+413 GDLPRGFRA
-422 PEDRYLSSWDLQTE
+422 PENKFRSSYDMDVE

-441 RAWEDS
+441 RAWEQS
-447 YSKGKKERRA
+447 YSSKKDRRA

>member
-6 DHPPI
+6 DQPPI
-11 PDSLENLLKDD
+11 PDELENLLSDLT
-22 SVSTVF
+22 VSTVF
-28 LKSDCP
+28 LKADCP

-40 HIAEL
+40 HITEL
-45 EVVELESDAFSR
+45 EVVELEMEAFS
-57 SEIES
+57 SSTIEEIS
-62 IANELSMSVEQHND
+62 QGLDITLEQHSET
-76 ARSDC
+76 RGDC

-89 CKVLQVGDL
+89 CKVMQVGDL
-98 RTTISWPP
+98 RVTISWPP
-106 FSDGWEIIVVR
+106 FSDGWEMIVVR
-117 PVAQPSLE
+117 PVAQPDLDD
-125 EYNLDENLLNLIADL
+125 YNLDENLLKLIADL

-159 SAIAH
+159 SAIAR
-164 WLDGKGSIVKTMES
+164 WLDGEGAVVKTMES

-190 YAPLAEDEHSRGSME
+190 YAPLAEDDRSRGSME

-220 FDEVRKTKDFE
+220 YDEVRKTKDFE

-273 TVIHVEKGKISEVLQ
+273 TVIHVEKGKIGEVLQ
-288 LGMAVKAPAGMQA
+288 LAMTVKAPSGMQS

-313 PDGKVLHEIF
+313 PDGKVLNEIF

-328 ICIVDADGSASGD
+328 ICIVDADGQAAGD
-341 EMSVVQLLAAAQLK
+341 EMSPMQLLAAAQLK
-355 KRLSDDYGVKV
+355 DRLSEDYGIRI

-371 TSNVSAEIF
+371 SGGSVE
-380 VDESAIGVLVGQGGS
+380 VYPDESAIGVLVGQGGS
-395 TVKGL
+395 TVKAL
-400 EQEYEAKLTITSA
+400 EEQYEVKFSIKSA
-413 RELPRGFRA
+413 RDLPRGFRA
-422 PEDRYLSSWDLQTE
+422 PENKFRSSYDMDVE

-441 RAWEDS
+441 RAWEQS
-447 YSKGKKERRA
+447 YSSKKDRRA

>member
-1 MAKFG
+1 MAKFH

-11 PDSLENLLKDD
+11 PERLEEFLSDAT
-22 SVSTVF
+22 VSTVF
-28 LKSDCP
+28 LKTECR

-40 HIAEL
+40 HISEL
-45 EVVELESDAFSR
+45 EVVELEAAELAA
-57 SEIES
+57 SEIEQW
-62 IANELSMSVEQHND
+62 AEALELVVEQHD
-76 ARSDC
+76 SARSDC

-98 RTTISWPP
+98 RITMSWPP
-106 FSDGWEIIVVR
+106 FADGWEMIVVR

-125 EYNLDENLLNLIADL
+125 DYQLDEGLLALIADL

-159 SAIAH
+159 SAIAR
-164 WLDGKGSIVKTMES
+164 WLDGKGAVVKTMES
-178 PRDLQLPQRVTQ
+178 PRDLQLPERVTQ
-190 YAPLAEDEHSRGSME
+190 YAPLAEREAARGSME

-220 FDEVRKTKDFE
+220 YDEVRKTSDFE

-273 TVIHVEKGKISEVLQ
+273 TVIHVEKGAIAEVLQ
-288 LGMAVKAPAGMQA
+288 LSMAVKAPAGMQS
-301 DLARPVIQVKRY
+301 DLARPVILVKRF

-328 ICIVDADGSASGD
+328 ICIVDADGSSGGD
-341 EMSVVQLLAAAQLK
+341 GMSTTELLAAAQLK
-355 KRLSDDYGVKV
+355 NRLSSDYGIRI
-366 HHVKF
+366 HHVKIKGGAADVY
-371 TSNVSAEIF
+371 TDDSA
-380 VDESAIGVLVGQGGS
+380 VGALVGTGGS
-395 TVKGL
+395 TVKAL
-400 EQEYEAKLTITSA
+400 EQVYDLKFNIRS
-413 RELPRGFRA
+413 RSDLPRGFRA
-422 PEDRYLSSWDLQTE
+422 PEDEFADSWSLSTS

-441 RAWEDS
+441 RAWEEKYS
-447 YSKGKKERRA
+447 RKSKGKKG
-457 KRKGRRR
+457 KRRR

>member
-11 PDSLENLLKDD
+11 PDELENLLSDLT
-22 SVSTVF
+22 VSTVF
-28 LKSDCP
+28 LKADCP

-40 HIAEL
+40 HITEL
-45 EVVELESDAFSR
+45 EVVELEMEEFS
-57 SEIES
+57 SSTIEEIS
-62 IANELSMSVEQHND
+62 QGLDITLEQHSET
-76 ARSDC
+76 RGDC

-89 CKVLQVGDL
+89 CKVMQVGDL
-98 RTTISWPP
+98 RVTISWPP
-106 FSDGWEIIVVR
+106 FSDGWEMIVVR
-117 PVAQPSLE
+117 PVAQPDLDD
-125 EYNLDENLLNLIADL
+125 YNLDENLLKLIADL

-159 SAIAH
+159 SAIAR
-164 WLDGKGSIVKTMES
+164 WLDGEGAVVKTMES

-190 YAPLAEDEHSRGSME
+190 YAPLAEDDRSRGSME

-220 FDEVRKTKDFE
+220 YDEVRKTKDFE

-273 TVIHVEKGKISEVLQ
+273 TVIHVEKGKIGEVLQ
-288 LGMAVKAPAGMQA
+288 LAMTVKAPSGMQS

-313 PDGKVLHEIF
+313 PDGKVLNEIF

-328 ICIVDADGSASGD
+328 ICIVDADGQASGD
-341 EMSVVQLLAAAQLK
+341 EMSPMQLLAAAQLK
-355 KRLSDDYGVKV
+355 DRLSEDYGIRI

-371 TSNVSAEIF
+371 SGGSVEVY
-380 VDESAIGVLVGQGGS
+380 VDDSAIGVLVGQGGS

-400 EQEYEAKLTITSA
+400 EEQYEVKVSIKSA
-413 RELPRGFRA
+413 GDLPRGFRA
-422 PEDRYLSSWDLQTE
+422 PENKFRSSYDMDVE

-441 RAWEDS
+441 RAWEQS
-447 YSKGKKERRA
+447 YSSKKDRRA